1 MARFFPSGVSV
12 GGQSRC
18 FSQIS
23 MIKDTHHQFY
33 TAACKPDRAR
43 RHPLCWICLW
53 FTSPMIPKVFLL
65 LIVICFIHRHL
76 QTLIRS
82 VLTVTLSPDVLL
94 PIRGACGSFLHRLHY
109 NLPSHCRC
117 FRPCVVIVSRLCLF
131 WRFSSSHEGFRKYA
145 LLLLLSAPVAV
156 LPLIAFLS
164 VTLHSEC
171 ALTSYCS
178 DTRIDR
184 VCLLTTS
191 LALSRIM
198 QSIASWCK

>member
-1 MARFFPSGVSV
+1 VARFFPSGVSV

-117 FRPCVVIVSRLCLF
+117 FRHVLSSFLDCVSSGVS
-131 WRFSSSHEGFRKYA
+131 
-145 LLLLLSAPVAV
+145 LLLTKDFANMP
-156 LPLIAFLS
+156 
-164 VTLHSEC
+164 C
-171 ALTSYCS
+171 CCS
-178 DTRIDR
+178 CPRP
-184 VCLLTTS
+184 S
-191 LALSRIM
+191 PFSR
-198 QSIASWCK
+198 